1 MSALPTVTNPP
12 LAFSGY
18 HKEQSAEP
26 DRFLCEVGR
35 GTPGGEY
42 LRRFWQPVAYESELN
57 EVPLRI
63 RALGEDLVVFRDGS
77 GRIGV
82 LHMRCCHRNT
92 SLEFGLIE
100 ERGLRCCYHGRLYSV
115 DGTCIDMPG
124 EPAADRLMRSVS
136 QGAYPIH
143 LFAGIIFTYMGP
155 PDRIPVFPVYDRF
168 RLPGIRL
175 VPGTRF
181 KQDCNWIQ
189 IKENTVDPH
198 HTQTLHVIPQ
208 LRGMEHFAPE
218 FGAFPVF
225 TFTETAGGVAYLA
238 SRHVGD
244 KVWVRSA
251 DIVGANLHCIS
262 SIFEGGQTEKAAS
275 APFMSIWSLPVDDDH
290 TMTFFVSHVL
300 EDEALPFEKR
310 RYLEIFGQTDE
321 RPYRERQW
329 LPGDHEAQ
337 VGQGPINIHA
347 LEHLATND
355 RGIVLFRRFIRRGI
369 ETVRAGQ
376 DPVGFY
382 LRDEDVA
389 PTFAN
394 DRVVPANMIGGDPD
408 DPAVLRAHAERLT
421 QEYLSTPPM
430 TYLARDTHNN

>member
-1 MSALPTVTNPP
+1 MSAVPPVAAPP
-12 LAFSGY
+12 LAYGGY
-18 HKEQSAEP
+18 HRTQSAEP

-42 LRRFWQPVAYESELN
+42 LRRFWQPVAYESELT
-57 EVPLRI
+57 EVALRV
-63 RALGEDLVVFRDGS
+63 RALGEDLIVFRDGG

-100 ERGLRCCYHGRLYSV
+100 ERGIRCCYHGRLYGV
-115 DGTCIDMPG
+115 DGTCIEMPG
-124 EPAADRLMRSVS
+124 EPAAATLMRTVS
-136 QGAYPIH
+136 QGAYPVH
-143 LFAGIIFTYMGP
+143 TFGGIVFTYMGP
-155 PDRIPVFPVYDRF
+155 PERVPVFPVYDRF

-198 HTQTLHVIPQ
+198 HTQVLHVIPQ
-208 LRGMEHFAPE
+208 MRGMDHFAPE
-218 FGAFPVF
+218 FGSFPVF
-225 TFTETAGGVAYLA
+225 TFAESRGGVAYLA

-262 SIFEGGQTEKAAS
+262 SIFESGQALKAAS
-275 APFMSIWSLPVDDDH
+275 APFMSIWALPVDDDH
-290 TMTFFVSHVL
+290 TMTFFVSHVQD
-300 EDEALPFEKR
+300 DEPMPFEKR
-310 RYLEIFGQTDE
+310 RYLEVFGQTDD
-321 RPYRERQW
+321 RAYRERQW

-337 VGQGPINIHA
+337 VGQGPINVHA
-347 LEHLATND
+347 LEHLGVND
-355 RGIVLFRRFIRRGI
+355 RGIVLFRRFVRRGI
-369 ETVRAGQ
+369 EAVRNGQ

-382 LRDEDVA
+382 MRDEDVP

-394 DRVVPANMIGGDPD
+394 DRIVPAATVGGDPD
-408 DPAVLRAHAERLT
+408 DPAVLRTFAEQLAG
-421 QEYLSTPPM
+421 EYLRSPPM
-430 TYLARDTHNN
+430 QHLAVGATR

>member
-155 PDRIPVFPVYDRF
+155 PDRIPVFPVYDHESFSHVSLPNSPGDGIVWKIQR
-168 RLPGIRL
+168 RLP
-175 VPGTRF
+175 
-181 KQDCNWIQ
+181 
-189 IKENTVDPH
+189 
-198 HTQTLHVIPQ
+198 
-208 LRGMEHFAPE
+208 
-218 FGAFPVF
+218 
-225 TFTETAGGVAYLA
+225 
-238 SRHVGD
+238 
-244 KVWVRSA
+244 
-251 DIVGANLHCIS
+251 
-262 SIFEGGQTEKAAS
+262 
-275 APFMSIWSLPVDDDH
+275 
-290 TMTFFVSHVL
+290 VL
-300 EDEALPFEKR
+300 TSKPR
-310 RYLEIFGQTDE
+310 
-321 RPYRERQW
+321 
-329 LPGDHEAQ
+329 
-337 VGQGPINIHA
+337 
-347 LEHLATND
+347 
-355 RGIVLFRRFIRRGI
+355 
-369 ETVRAGQ
+369 
-376 DPVGFY
+376 
-382 LRDEDVA
+382 
-389 PTFAN
+389 
-394 DRVVPANMIGGDPD
+394 M
-408 DPAVLRAHAERLT
+408 
-421 QEYLSTPPM
+421 
-430 TYLARDTHNN
+430 